1 MQPSVTSRPSL
12 LPQPS
17 SGVRTAPEAHPVN
30 ATDLAV
36 QLKALSKFRR
46 GVLVWQLED
55 LRDVRS
61 LRLLDLNEAAE
72 RALGASVREAIGKVI
87 AETFP
92 ALLKTDLPD
101 RCRTVIASG
110 QPESVGEV
118 RYSDSGIQDSVF
130 WFECFP
136 LPGNCVGTTFEN
148 ITARKRSEQTNDG
161 RCGSCIRLLWPS
173 TVRSPPRVPRRCAS
187 GRYVSKSVGPWAACL
202 LPMNTPRRSLC
213 PTPFGILATLIDSRA
228 FGKLPKCSTGA

>member
-1 MQPSVTSRPSL
+1 MQPGATSRPSL

-17 SGVRTAPEAHPVN
+17 SGVSTAPETHPVS

-46 GVLVWQLED
+46 GVPVWQLED

-72 RALGASVREAIGKVI
+72 RELSVSEAIGKVI

-118 RYSDSGIQDSVF
+118 RYSDSRIQDSVF

-148 ITARKRSEQTNDG
+148 ITARKRSEMQRQEEEHRGATKKL
-161 RCGSCIRLLWPS
+161 RAC
-173 TVRSPPRVPRRCAS
+173 TVRYGPPLQAS
-187 GRYVSKSVGPWAACL
+187 LEGLRNQKLTGGECQRGRWPAL
-202 LPMNTPRRSLC
+202 
-213 PTPFGILATLIDSRA
+213 
-228 FGKLPKCSTGA
+228 